1 MRLTVVGCAPS
12 YTSRSDRGVAS
23 CYLVEHGTTKLAL
36 DFGQGAFSEL
46 WRYASPGDLTAVVIS
61 HVHADHNVDLIPLR
75 IWVKYEN
82 GGRGPSLHSPAE
94 LRQRIT
100 DYQQLTG
107 PTAEADFLECLP
119 GDALAPGT
127 FAVGDLLV
135 EAARVTHIPDSFA
148 FRVSVAG
155 GDGPGLV
162 YSGDCAVADDLLP
175 LIRPGD
181 TLLCE
186 AAFGAAAKEAP
197 IHLTAAE
204 AAGAA
209 LARDP
214 SRLVLTHILDG
225 RDEAGAVA
233 IASGIF
239 NGPVEAAQPG
249 LTLDIG

>member
-1 MRLTVVGCAPS
+1 MKLTVVGCSPA
-12 YTSRSDRGVAS
+12 YTSRSGRASS
-23 CYLVEHGTTKLAL
+23 CYLVEHGQTRVAL
-36 DFGQGAFSEL
+36 DFGLGAFSEL
-46 WRYASPGDLTAVVIS
+46 WRYASPGDLSAIAIS
-61 HVHADHNVDLIPLR
+61 HGHADHNVDLIPLR
-75 IWVKYEN
+75 HWVKYEN
-82 GGRGPSLHSPAE
+82 GGRGPALHGPTE
-94 LRQRIT
+94 LRRRFT
-100 DYQQLTG
+100 DYQRFTD
-107 PTAEADFLECLP
+107 PADEPDFLACLP
-119 GDALAPGT
+119 GDALAVGSW
-127 FAVGDLLV
+127 AVGDLLI
-135 EAARVTHIPDSFA
+135 EAAHVTHIPDSFA

-155 GDGPGLV
+155 ADGPGLV

-209 LARDP
+209 AGRDAA
-214 SRLVLTHILDG
+214 RLVLTHILDG

-233 IASGIF
+233 IASGVF
-239 NGPVEAAQPG
+239 AGPVEAARPG